1 MRRRLHLVLTLLLAT
16 SMLLTAC
23 GVSGGGNGDSGM
35 DAKQVLDMTL
45 EAEPPNLDSVNAT
58 DVVSVTVLN
67 NVMEGLYRMDKDN
80 RPEPAIASSVDVSKD
95 KKTYIFHLRDANWS
109 DGKPVRAQDFEFAWK
124 RGLAPE
130 TKSEYA
136 FIFFPI
142 LNAEEYNHGKA
153 TADQVG
159 VKALDDKTLKVQLKQ
174 PIPYFLNLT
183 AFPTYLPQREDIVEK
198 FGKAYATEPDK
209 MVYNGPF
216 NIQDWQHEQ
225 SMQYRKSDTYW
236 DRSAVNLEK
245 VNLKIVK
252 DTSTAVNLYNSK
264 QTDVA
269 KLDSAFADA
278 FKQSPEFMPV
288 QVARTEYVQFNTDNP
303 FFANEKIRK
312 AISYAIDRDSLVKD
326 VLKDGSESAYA
337 LVPPSIIGSDNKPF
351 RDKAPDQHQFNP
363 LEAKKLLKEGMEEQG
378 ITEKPTLT
386 LLTFDDE
393 RKKVAVFIQEQLRNH
408 LGIEVRIDPQPYKQ
422 KLDRESSGDFD
433 ITYAGWT
440 SDFNDPISFLDLF
453 TSSSPFN
460 RGNWQNPNFDQLVSK
475 SKNNVDYD
483 ERNNELVKAESIL
496 VEKAPIAPVIYVG
509 KAFLQKKYVKDLY
522 RHPVGPE
529 YSLKWTYVSGKSGNK
544 DQ

>member
-16 SMLLTAC
+16 SLLLTAC
-23 GVSGGGNGDSGM
+23 GVSGGGNGQLGM
-35 DAKQVLDMTL
+35 DDKQVLDMTL

-95 KKTYIFHLRDANWS
+95 KMTYIFHLRDANWS

-142 LNAEEYNHGKA
+142 LNAEEYNQGKA

-159 VKALDDKTLKVQLKQ
+159 VKALDDKTLKVRLKQ

-183 AFPTYLPQREDIVEK
+183 AFPTYLPQREDIVK
-198 FGKAYATEPDK
+198 KYGKAYATDPDK
-209 MVYNGPF
+209 MVYDGPF
-216 NIQDWQHEQ
+216 NIHDWQHEQ
-225 SMQYRKSDTYW
+225 SMQYTKSDTYW

-303 FFANEKIRK
+303 FLANEKIRK

-326 VLKDGSESAYA
+326 VLKDGSEPAYA

-393 RKKVAVFIQEQLRNH
+393 RKKVAVFIQEQLRNN

-422 KLDRESSGDFD
+422 KLDRESNGDFD

-483 ERNNELVKAESIL
+483 ARNKELVKAESIL

-509 KAFLQKKYVKDLY
+509 KAFLQKRYVKDLY